1 MPQSLSNV
9 VVHLVFSTKH
19 RAPTLPQPL
28 RKEVHAYLG
37 GVLRNHNCNPIEI
50 GGVEDHVH
58 ILLGLSRTM
67 TIAQVTEKVKTSTT
81 KWIKTKGDPEFS
93 WQSGYG
99 AFSVGIREVEQM
111 SAYIRNQEA
120 HHRTISF
127 QDEFR
132 ALLQEAGLEFDERYV
147 WD

>member
-1 MPQSLSNV
+1 M
-9 VVHLVFSTKH
+9 
-19 RAPTLPQPL
+19 LPNPL
-28 RKEVHAYLG
+28 WHEVHAYLG

-67 TIAQVTEKVKTSTT
+67 TIAQVTEQVKTSTT
-81 KWIKTKGDPEFS
+81 KWIKTKGDPDFS

-99 AFSVGIREVEQM
+99 AFSVGVREVEQM
-111 SAYIRNQEA
+111 TGYIRNQEA

-132 ALLQEAGLEFDERYV
+132 SLLREAGLEFDERYV